1 MGALSNKLKRRRQS
15 KETLFRLISNP
26 LQTLIIHYSCES
38 FYGIPDGKSPRIT
51 SIAVRFYGTGQT
63 VSFSIHKAA
72 ELKDTSLSNIDQK
85 YDVFEKEML
94 NEYYKFVKAHR
105 DHYWVHWNMRDIN
118 YGFEAINHRFSV
130 LKGKPEIIPDS
141 HKIDLSKILQ
151 ELFGSSYIGHPRLEN
166 ILDFNGIHR
175 KDFLTGKEEAEAFE
189 NKEYVKLHQSTLRK
203 VDVMQSLLE
212 RTAEGSLKTKS
223 SFKDKY
229 GYHPQGIFEA
239 IKDSWVYMVF
249 NLIIGGIIGAVIS
262 SLIG

>member
-1 MGALSNKLKRRRQS
+1 MGALSNKLKSRRQA
-15 KETLFRLISNP
+15 KETLVRLVSNP
-26 LQTLIIHYSCES
+26 VQTLIIHYSCES
-38 FYGIPDGKSPRIT
+38 FYDIPDGKSPRIT

-72 ELKDTSLSNIDQK
+72 ELKGTTLSNIEQD
-85 YDVFEKEML
+85 YDLFEKDML
-94 NEYYKFVKAHR
+94 NEYFKFVKTHK
-105 DHYWVHWNMRDIN
+105 DYFWVHWNMRDIN

-151 ELFGSSYIGHPRLEN
+151 ELYGSLYIGHPRLEN

-175 KDFLTGKEEAEAFE
+175 KDFLTGKEEALAFE

-212 RTAEGSLKTKS
+212 RTAEDRLKTQS
-223 SFKDKY
+223 SFRDKY
-229 GYHPQGIFEA
+229 GYHPQGVFEA
-239 IKDSWVYMVF
+239 IKDSWVFMIL
-249 NLIIGGIIGAVIS
+249 NLVIGGIIGAIIS
-262 SLIG
+262 KWFG